1 MMIFEIFTK
10 ANENQWK
17 IIKSLTKNEQASD
30 VHKRITSQSARK
42 HYEIVSY
49 PEVAV

>member
-10 ANENQWK
+10 ANEYQQE

-30 VHKRITSQSARK
+30 IHKRITSQSARK
-42 HYEIVSY
+42 CYEIISY
-49 PEVAV
+49 TKVTV